1 MEFVIIGL
9 LVVVIILIIIDI
21 VLKKNKT
28 EQLDYTRLDDK
39 FKSNIELVNSNNNL
53 LFEKLNIK
61 FDGLEKNIKE
71 LENNFSQTKEL
82 LNTKLEYLLLNNNEA
97 NDKIKEKLSLEIK
110 EFDKSMNLAFRQ
122 LKEDVNNDLEKIR
135 KDNSEKIDKINE
147 TVNEKLEKT
156 LEGKLKQSFDTV
168 VEQIGG
174 VNKAIG
180 EIKGLA
186 NDVGSLKK
194 VLTNVK
200 TKGIVGEVILGN
212 IIREILTPN
221 QYEENIVLKANSKD
235 PVEFAVK
242 MPNGDGFIYLPIDSK
257 FPLESYHKIKDA
269 MEAGDADALK
279 ENRKILALRLK
290 TFAKQISDKY
300 IDITKTTDFGIMF
313 LPIEGLYIEALE
325 LGLFDEI
332 QREYKITLAGP
343 TTLTAILN
351 SLQMGFK
358 TLAIQ
363 QKSADVFKLLEAIKA
378 EFNRF
383 AQTLEKTQKKIGE
396 AGSELDALVGTRTKK
411 IQSKLKNITEI
422 SYDDARLILDEDE

>member
-21 VLKKNKT
+21 VLKKNKK
-28 EQLDYTRLDDK
+28 ELIDYTRLDDK

-279 ENRKILALRLK
+279 ENRKILAVRLK

>member
-21 VLKKNKT
+21 VLKKNKK

>member
-21 VLKKNKT
+21 VLKKNKK
-28 EQLDYTRLDDK
+28 ELIDYTRLDDK

>member
-1 MEFVIIGL
+1 MI
-9 LVVVIILIIIDI
+9 
-21 VLKKNKT
+21 
-28 EQLDYTRLDDK
+28 
-39 FKSNIELVNSNNNL
+39 
-53 LFEKLNIK
+53 
-61 FDGLEKNIKE
+61 
-71 LENNFSQTKEL
+71 
-82 LNTKLEYLLLNNNEA
+82 
-97 NDKIKEKLSLEIK
+97 IK

-279 ENRKILALRLK
+279 ENRKILAVRLK

>member
-1 MEFVIIGL
+1 
-9 LVVVIILIIIDI
+9 
-21 VLKKNKT
+21 
-28 EQLDYTRLDDK
+28 
-39 FKSNIELVNSNNNL
+39 
-53 LFEKLNIK
+53 
-61 FDGLEKNIKE
+61 
-71 LENNFSQTKEL
+71 
-82 LNTKLEYLLLNNNEA
+82 
-97 NDKIKEKLSLEIK
+97 
-110 EFDKSMNLAFRQ
+110 
-122 LKEDVNNDLEKIR
+122 
-135 KDNSEKIDKINE
+135 
-147 TVNEKLEKT
+147 
-156 LEGKLKQSFDTV
+156 
-168 VEQIGG
+168 
-174 VNKAIG
+174 
-180 EIKGLA
+180 
-186 NDVGSLKK
+186 
-194 VLTNVK
+194 
-200 TKGIVGEVILGN
+200 
-212 IIREILTPN
+212 
-221 QYEENIVLKANSKD
+221 
-235 PVEFAVK
+235 

>member
-279 ENRKILALRLK
+279 ENRKILAVRLK

>member
-1 MEFVIIGL
+1 
-9 LVVVIILIIIDI
+9 
-21 VLKKNKT
+21 
-28 EQLDYTRLDDK
+28 
-39 FKSNIELVNSNNNL
+39 
-53 LFEKLNIK
+53 
-61 FDGLEKNIKE
+61 
-71 LENNFSQTKEL
+71 
-82 LNTKLEYLLLNNNEA
+82 
-97 NDKIKEKLSLEIK
+97 
-110 EFDKSMNLAFRQ
+110 MNLAFRQ